1 MRTLR
6 VSLAWVLFSLL
17 VVLGALPPRAPVD
30 AATGMPTGFTEELVA
45 SGLASPT
52 AMQFAPDGRLFVCEQ
67 GGRLRVIENGV
78 LLATAVRDTDREIQ
92 SGERGLLGVAFDPG
106 FRLESFRLRLLHG
119 ARHRPS
125 TIASAV
131 SPPTATW
138 PSPAA
143 KP

>member
-30 AATGMPTGFTEELVA
+30 AATFVPTGFTEELVA

-78 LLATAVRDTDREIQ
+78 LLATA
-92 SGERGLLGVAFDPG
+92 
-106 FRLESFRLRLLHG
+106 LRHPDCQCVG
-119 ARHRPS
+119 
-125 TIASAV
+125 
-131 SPPTATW
+131 
-138 PSPAA
+138 
-143 KP
+143 